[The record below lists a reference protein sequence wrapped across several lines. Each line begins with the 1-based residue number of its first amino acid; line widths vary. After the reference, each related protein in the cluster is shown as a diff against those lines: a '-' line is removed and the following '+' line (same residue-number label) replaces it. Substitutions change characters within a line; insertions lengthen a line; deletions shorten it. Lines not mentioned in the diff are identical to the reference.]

1 MDLVLH
7 IALFRGMA
15 ATVVIRAKEGFYQD
29 RYPTNLFL
37 LLAIEIFER
46 LHQQIDNFLH
56 HCVNM
61 AWVAKGSRSLPLLIL
76 HAFHK

>member
-15 ATVVIRAKEGFYQD
+15 RMVVIQAKERLYQD
-29 RYPTNLFL
+29 QYPTNLFL
-37 LLAIEIFER
+37 LLAIEIFGC
-46 LHQQIDNFLH
+46 LHQQIDNFLY

-61 AWVAKGSRSLPLLIL
+61 AWVAKASRSLPLLIL
-76 HAFHK
+76 HAFYR